1 MVRSRQCAL
10 SASYCR
16 SPLMDGSVGLRFRW
30 LLGSDPERSGKRY
43 TPDGPEIDE
52 ETMRVLIVDDEPPA
66 QTALANILS
75 ARSDV
80 EHFDSANDASEALAK
95 LAMDSYDVLL
105 LDINMLDLSSTQLVD
120 QLSER
125 NLPLPSIVFVTAHA
139 ENAVA
144 AFERHTVDYVLKPFS
159 NESINEALDRAA
171 RRAKGERAAKLIEAL
186 PQLQKLSTPGH
197 PMIAIKAKGR
207 ILFISPSDVVAV
219 QAEGNYVSLQR
230 ESDSYLL
237 RESISMVAEK
247 LKPYGFIRIHR
258 SSLVNTSF
266 VVEIKP
272 YSAGKYGLRV
282 KGGKEYAVTG
292 CYKKNLKPLT
302 EFRIGSGAFL
312 AE

>member
-1 MVRSRQCAL
+1 
-10 SASYCR
+10 
-16 SPLMDGSVGLRFRW
+16 
-30 LLGSDPERSGKRY
+30 
-43 TPDGPEIDE
+43 
-52 ETMRVLIVDDEPPA
+52 MRVLIVDDEPTA
-66 QTALANILS
+66 QTALAKILS

-80 EHFDSANDASEALAK
+80 EHFDSANDAGQALAK
-95 LAMDSYDVLL
+95 LAADSYDVLL

-120 QLSER
+120 HLSER

-139 ENAVA
+139 EHAVA

-159 NESINEALDRAA
+159 KESIHEALHRAF

-186 PQLQKLSTPGH
+186 PQLQKLSSPPH

-207 ILFISPSDVVAV
+207 ILFISPGDVVAV

-230 ESDSYLL
+230 EKDSYLL
-237 RESISMVAEK
+237 RESISIVAEK
-247 LKPYGFIRIHR
+247 LKPHGFIRIHR
-258 SSLVNTSF
+258 SALVNTSF

-282 KGGKEYAVTG
+282 KGGKEYAVTSR
-292 CYKKNLKPLT
+292 YRQNLKPLT
-302 EFRIGSGAFL
+302 ELRIGSGAFF

>member
-1 MVRSRQCAL
+1 MERCGPSQIRI
-10 SASYCR
+10 R
-16 SPLMDGSVGLRFRW
+16 TLRN
-30 LLGSDPERSGKRY
+30 
-43 TPDGPEIDE
+43 E
-52 ETMRVLIVDDEPPA
+52 ETMRVLIVDDEPLA
-66 QTALANILS
+66 RTALANILS

-80 EHFDSANDASEALAK
+80 EHFDSANDASEALEK
-95 LAMDSYDVLL
+95 LATDSYDVLL
-105 LDINMLDLSSTQLVD
+105 LDINMLDLSGTEIVD
-120 QLSER
+120 QLRER
-125 NLPLPSIVFVTAHA
+125 NLSLPSIVFVTAHV
-139 ENAVA
+139 EHAVA

-159 NESINEALDRAA
+159 NESINEALDRAS

-186 PQLQKLSTPGH
+186 PQLQKLSSPGH

-207 ILFISPSDVVAV
+207 ILFINPGDVVAV

-258 SSLVNTSF
+258 SALVNTSF

-272 YSAGKYGLRV
+272 YSTGKCGLRV
-282 KGGKEYAVTG
+282 KGGKEYAVASG
-292 CYKKNLKPLT
+292 YKKNLKPLT
-302 EFRIGSGAFL
+302 EFRIGGGAFL

>member
-1 MVRSRQCAL
+1 
-10 SASYCR
+10 
-16 SPLMDGSVGLRFRW
+16 
-30 LLGSDPERSGKRY
+30 
-43 TPDGPEIDE
+43 
-52 ETMRVLIVDDEPPA
+52 MRVLIVDDEPLA
-66 QTALANILS
+66 QTALGNILS

-80 EHFDSANDASEALAK
+80 EHFESANDASEALAK
-95 LAMDSYDVLL
+95 LTADSYDVLL
-105 LDINMLDLSSTQLVD
+105 LDINMLDLSGTQLD
-120 QLSER
+120 QLRER
-125 NLPLPSIVFVTAHA
+125 NLSLPSIVFVTANVEH
-139 ENAVA
+139 AVA

-159 NESINEALDRAA
+159 NESINEALDRAS

-186 PQLQKLSTPGH
+186 PQLQKQSSPGH

-207 ILFISPSDVVAV
+207 ILFINPGDVVAV

-258 SSLVNTSF
+258 SALVNTSF

-272 YSAGKYGLRV
+272 YATGKCGLRV
-282 KGGKEYAVTG
+282 KSGKEYAVTNG
-292 CYKKNLKPLT
+292 YKKNLKPLT